1 MKVSK
6 EILKDII
13 RVALQEI
20 ETDDASLKTGT
31 MSTAQRQA
39 GARTRIK
46 STQQDKEYSSQ
57 ERNIVDQFETF
68 ISDLAA
74 AEGVDLMTHRALLNR
89 VIAILHKTIKPK
101 DGQGE
106 PQ

>member
-13 RVALQEI
+13 REALQEI
-20 ETDDASLKTGT
+20 ETDDTSLKTGT

-39 GARTRIK
+39 GARSRIK